1 MNHSKKNNGMGTLLS
16 VSIVTGFLLL
26 LLYPVYRLLLAGEN
40 QHAYN
45 RAVLL
50 SVYAVSLLLG
60 ILITSNLS
68 GTHAGQAASGSDIG
82 TADLVDMALLN
93 SGAVSAADAAA
104 GVTVPWI
111 RAILCLWIAG
121 MVIFTL
127 LTIAG
132 HIRIF
137 RIVRRCERQ
146 PLDGGYTLAV
156 TERQDIAP
164 FSIRRTIVMSRSDF
178 EDPHQAILTHELR
191 HLQCHHWIDLLI
203 GRLFIIFNWF
213 NPAVWLMNEE
223 LRTVHEYQADMAV
236 LRSGADARQ
245 YQLLLIKKAVGKSF
259 TAIANSL
266 NHSNLKK
273 RITMMLKTKSNSGR
287 RFKAL
292 ALVPA
297 AAAALLVTAIPAV
310 ASTLTSISEAD
321 IAVATDGQMTEPAK
335 IAQIS
340 EADIA
345 TATDSQMTESAKITQ
360 NPEANQDVAD
370 KIVLKEDTL
379 TIRGIQAIE
388 ADKGDSK
395 ASVTFSGGTTQLA
408 TVLNGKPFTGN
419 LNEISSEDILS
430 IEIRRDDPEYPN
442 GAVFITTKESG
453 NDTPVVQAE
462 QMPQFP
468 GGERAMLTTVMQN
481 LKYPDVDLTK
491 YPVRIR
497 VIVKFEICKDG
508 SIGDKAQILHGD
520 YPEFNEAAI
529 EAIKA
534 LPKFEPGKVN
544 GEPVAVWYT
553 IPITFSTMSSDTSE
567 KAK

>member
-1 MNHSKKNNGMGTLLS
+1 MGTLLS
-16 VSIVTGFLLL
+16 VSIVTGILLL
-26 LLYPVYRLLLAGEN
+26 LLYPAYRLLLAGEN

-50 SVYAVSLLLG
+50 AVYAVSLLLG
-60 ILITSNLS
+60 IVITSNLS
-68 GTHAGQAASGSDIG
+68 GTHAGQATASGSDIG

-104 GVTVPWI
+104 GVTAPWI
-111 RAILCLWIAG
+111 HAALCVWMAG
-121 MVIFTL
+121 MVIFSL
-127 LTIAG
+127 LTVAG

-137 RIVRRCERQ
+137 RILCRCKRQ

-178 EDPHQAILTHELR
+178 ESPHQAILTHELR
-191 HLQCHHWIDLLI
+191 HLQCRHWIDLLI

-273 RITMMLKTKSNSGR
+273 RITMMLKTKSNFGR

-297 AAAALLVTAIPAV
+297 AAAALFVTAIPAV

-321 IAVATDGQMTEPAK
+321 IA
-335 IAQIS
+335 
-340 EADIA
+340 A
-345 TATDSQMTESAKITQ
+345 TADGQMTESAKINQ
-360 NPEANQDVAD
+360 NPEAGQDMTG
-370 KIVLKEDTL
+370 KIVIKEDTL
-379 TIRGIQAIE
+379 TIRGRQTIE
-388 ADKGDSK
+388 ADKGDSR
-395 ASVTFSGGTTQLA
+395 AAVTFNGGSTQFA

-419 LNEISSEDILS
+419 LNDISSEDIIS
-430 IEIRRDDPEYPN
+430 IDIRRDDPEYPN
-442 GAVFITTKESG
+442 GVVFITTKESDS
-453 NDTPVVQAE
+453 DTPVAQAQE
-462 QMPQFP
+462 MPQFP
-468 GGERAMLTTVMQN
+468 GGERALLTAIMQN

-491 YPVRIR
+491 YPDRIR
-497 VIVKFEICKDG
+497 VVVKFEICKDG
-508 SIGDKAQILHGD
+508 SIGDKTQILHGN

-534 LPKFEPGKVN
+534 LPKFEPGKIE
-544 GEPVAVWYT
+544 GEPVAVWYS
-553 IPITFSTMSSDTSE
+553 IPITFSTMTSDTSK
-567 KAK
+567 KAE

>member
-1 MNHSKKNNGMGTLLS
+1 MGTLLS

-26 LLYPVYRLLLAGEN
+26 LLYPVCRLLLAGEN

-50 SVYAVSLLLG
+50 AVYAVSLLLG

-68 GTHAGQAASGSDIG
+68 GTHAGQATASGSDIG

-93 SGAVSAADAAA
+93 SGAVSATDAAA
-104 GVTVPWI
+104 GVTAPWI
-111 RAILCLWIAG
+111 RAALCVWMAG
-121 MVIFTL
+121 MVIFSL
-127 LTIAG
+127 LTVAG

-137 RIVRRCERQ
+137 RILCRCERQ

-178 EDPHQAILTHELR
+178 ESPHQAILTHELR
-191 HLQCHHWIDLLI
+191 HLQCRHWIDLLI

-266 NHSNLKK
+266 NHSNFKK

-321 IAVATDGQMTEPAK
+321 IA
-335 IAQIS
+335 
-340 EADIA
+340 A
-345 TATDSQMTESAKITQ
+345 TADGQMTESAKITQ
-360 NPEANQDVAD
+360 ISEADIATTTDGQMTESAKINQNPEAGQDMTG
-370 KIVLKEDTL
+370 KIVIKEDTL
-379 TIRGIQAIE
+379 TIRGRQTIE
-388 ADKGDSK
+388 ADKGDSR
-395 ASVTFSGGTTQLA
+395 AAVTFNGGSTQLA

-419 LNEISSEDILS
+419 LNDISSEDIIS
-430 IEIRRDDPEYPN
+430 IDIRRDDPEYPN
-442 GAVFITTKESG
+442 GVVFITTKESDS
-453 NDTPVVQAE
+453 DTPVAQAQE
-462 QMPQFP
+462 MPRFP
-468 GGERAMLTTVMQN
+468 GGERALLTAIMQN

-491 YPVRIR
+491 YPDRIR
-497 VIVKFEICKDG
+497 VVVKFEICKDG
-508 SIGDKAQILHGD
+508 SIGDKTQILHGN

-534 LPKFEPGKVN
+534 LPKFEPGKIE
-544 GEPVAVWYT
+544 GEPVAVWYS
-553 IPITFSTMSSDTSE
+553 IPITFSTMTSDTSE
-567 KAK
+567 KAE